1 MTEDENKFYESIRSI
16 LNEGTEEVPE
26 GLWNAIESRLPAAR
40 PRIVPVFLKILAP
53 TAAAAAVVTAVLLSP
68 FGNNTSPAYDHTIAR
83 LDESGYGNPAAV
95 IAAVPQAAALRNDV
109 FVITDAATA
118 SSAADSPVQEE
129 TVGHDISVQGSDGI
143 SAQDADDISARDAG
157 EGSAK
162 DSGAVHAR
170 KQETA
175 EAAGTATDKTSGQ
188 RTEEADDLFG
198 FDFPDEG
205 ESGPRNRIRTAVTL
219 SGNAIS
225 NTNSTR
231 NNDATVPMSFRP
243 SQKTELKERISE
255 SSESAF
261 GIPLTF
267 GVGVKISFTPRWALG
282 VGVNYTNLSRTF
294 DGAYYRVI
302 EGQDYQTPEYFS
314 NIRNRQD
321 YIGIP
326 VNVYFNILQGDFINF
341 YAYAG
346 GTAEKCISNRFFMS
360 NEMVEYTH
368 KEAVKGIQWSADLGI
383 GLEFVIARQ
392 FGLYIDPSL
401 RYYFGYDGQPR
412 SIRSLQPLMFGVE
425 MGLRVHL

>member
-16 LNEGTEEVPE
+16 LNEGTEEVPA
-26 GLWNAIESRLPAAR
+26 GLWDAIESRLPAAK

-68 FGNNTSPAYDHTIAR
+68 LGNNTSPAYDHTIAR

-109 FVITDAATA
+109 FVITEAATA

-129 TVGHDISVQGSDGI
+129 TVGHDIS
-143 SAQDADDISARDAG
+143 ARDG
-157 EGSAK
+157 GDGSAK
-162 DSGAVHAR
+162 DSGAVQAR
-170 KQETA
+170 VPETA

-231 NNDATVPMSFRP
+231 SNADRVPMSFRP

-267 GVGVKISFTPRWALG
+267 GAGVKISFTPRWALG

-346 GTAEKCISNRFFMS
+346 GAAEKCISNRFFMS

>member
-16 LNEGTEEVPE
+16 LNEGTEEVPA
-26 GLWNAIESRLPAAR
+26 GLWDAIESRLPAAK
-40 PRIVPVFLKILAP
+40 PRIIPVFLKILAP
-53 TAAAAAVVTAVLLSP
+53 TAAAAAVVTAVLLTP

-129 TVGHDISVQGSDGI
+129 TVGHDIS
-143 SAQDADDISARDAG
+143 ARDG
-157 EGSAK
+157 GDGSAK
-162 DSGAVHAR
+162 DSGAVQAR
-170 KQETA
+170 GPETA

-198 FDFPDEG
+198 FDFPDEW
-205 ESGPRNRIRTAVTL
+205 ESGPKNRIRTAVTL

>member
-16 LNEGTEEVPE
+16 LNEGTEEVPA
-26 GLWNAIESRLPAAR
+26 GLWDAIESRLPAAK

-53 TAAAAAVVTAVLLSP
+53 TAAAAAVVTAVLLTP
-68 FGNNTSPAYDHTIAR
+68 FGNNTSPAYEHTIAR

-129 TVGHDISVQGSDGI
+129 TVGHDIS
-143 SAQDADDISARDAG
+143 ARDG
-157 EGSAK
+157 GDGSAK
-162 DSGAVHAR
+162 DSGAVQAR
-170 KQETA
+170 GPETA

-205 ESGPRNRIRTAVTL
+205 ESGPKNRIRTAVTL

>member
-16 LNEGTEEVPE
+16 LNEGTEEVPA
-26 GLWNAIESRLPAAR
+26 GLWDAIENRLPAAK

-68 FGNNTSPAYDHTIAR
+68 SGNNPSPAYDHTIAR

-129 TVGHDISVQGSDGI
+129 TVGHDIS
-143 SAQDADDISARDAG
+143 ARDAG

-175 EAAGTATDKTSGQ
+175 EAAVPAADKTAGQ
-188 RTEEADDLFG
+188 RTEEANDLFG

-205 ESGPRNRIRTAVTL
+205 ESGHGNRIRTAVTL

>member
-16 LNEGTEEVPE
+16 LNEGTEEVPA
-26 GLWNAIESRLPAAR
+26 GLWDAIESRLPAAK

-53 TAAAAAVVTAVLLSP
+53 TAAAAAVVTAVLLTP

-129 TVGHDISVQGSDGI
+129 TVGHDIS
-143 SAQDADDISARDAG
+143 ARDG
-157 EGSAK
+157 GDGSAK
-162 DSGAVHAR
+162 DSGAVQAR
-170 KQETA
+170 GPETA

-205 ESGPRNRIRTAVTL
+205 ESGPKNRIRTAVTL

>member
-16 LNEGTEEVPE
+16 LNEGTEEVPA
-26 GLWNAIESRLPAAR
+26 GLWDAIESRLPAAK
-40 PRIVPVFLKILAP
+40 PRIIPVFLKILAP
-53 TAAAAAVVTAVLLSP
+53 TAAAAAVVTAVLLTP

-95 IAAVPQAAALRNDV
+95 IAAVPQAASLRNDV

-129 TVGHDISVQGSDGI
+129 TVGHDIS
-143 SAQDADDISARDAG
+143 ARDG
-157 EGSAK
+157 GDGSAK
-162 DSGAVHAR
+162 DSGAVQAR
-170 KQETA
+170 GPETA

-205 ESGPRNRIRTAVTL
+205 EIGPRNRIRTAVTL

-231 NNDATVPMSFRP
+231 SNADRVPMSFRP

-267 GVGVKISFTPRWALG
+267 GAGVKISFTPRWALG

>member
-16 LNEGTEEVPE
+16 LNEGTEEVPA
-26 GLWNAIESRLPAAR
+26 GLWDAIESRLPAAK

-53 TAAAAAVVTAVLLSP
+53 TAAAAAVVTAVLLTP

-129 TVGHDISVQGSDGI
+129 TVGHDIS
-143 SAQDADDISARDAG
+143 ARDG
-157 EGSAK
+157 GDGSAK
-162 DSGAVHAR
+162 DSGAVQAR
-170 KQETA
+170 GPETA

-205 ESGPRNRIRTAVTL
+205 ESGQKNRIRTAVTL

-231 NNDATVPMSFRP
+231 SNADRVPMSFRP

>member
-16 LNEGTEEVPE
+16 LNEGTEEVPA
-26 GLWNAIESRLPAAR
+26 GLWDAIESRLPAAK

-53 TAAAAAVVTAVLLSP
+53 TAAAAAVVTAVLLTP

-129 TVGHDISVQGSDGI
+129 TVGHDIS
-143 SAQDADDISARDAG
+143 ARDG
-157 EGSAK
+157 GDGSAK
-162 DSGAVHAR
+162 DSGAVQAR
-170 KQETA
+170 GQETA

-205 ESGPRNRIRTAVTL
+205 ESGPKNRIRTAVTL

-341 YAYAG
+341 YAYVG

>member
-16 LNEGTEEVPE
+16 LNEGTEEVPA
-26 GLWNAIESRLPAAR
+26 GLWDAIESRLPAAR

-68 FGNNTSPAYDHTIAR
+68 SGNNTSPAYDHTIAR

-129 TVGHDISVQGSDGI
+129 TVGHDIS
-143 SAQDADDISARDAG
+143 ARETG

-175 EAAGTATDKTSGQ
+175 EAAVPAADKTAGQ

-205 ESGPRNRIRTAVTL
+205 ESGHGNRIRTAVTL

>member
-16 LNEGTEEVPE
+16 LNEGTEEVPA
-26 GLWNAIESRLPAAR
+26 GLWDAIESRLPAAK

-53 TAAAAAVVTAVLLSP
+53 TAAAAAVVTAVLLKP

-129 TVGHDISVQGSDGI
+129 TVGHDIS
-143 SAQDADDISARDAG
+143 ARDG
-157 EGSAK
+157 GDGSAK
-162 DSGAVHAR
+162 DSGAVQAR
-170 KQETA
+170 GPETV

-205 ESGPRNRIRTAVTL
+205 ESGPKNRVRTAVTL

>member
-16 LNEGTEEVPE
+16 LNEGTEEVPA
-26 GLWNAIESRLPAAR
+26 GLWDAIESRLPAAK

-53 TAAAAAVVTAVLLSP
+53 TAAAAAVVTAVLLTP

-83 LDESGYGNPAAV
+83 LDESGYGNQAAV

-129 TVGHDISVQGSDGI
+129 TVGHDIS
-143 SAQDADDISARDAG
+143 ARDG
-157 EGSAK
+157 GDGSAK
-162 DSGAVHAR
+162 DSGAVQAR
-170 KQETA
+170 GPETA

-205 ESGPRNRIRTAVTL
+205 ESSPKNRIRTAVTL

-314 NIRNRQD
+314 NIRNSQD

>member
-1 MTEDENKFYESIRSI
+1 
-16 LNEGTEEVPE
+16 
-26 GLWNAIESRLPAAR
+26 
-40 PRIVPVFLKILAP
+40 
-53 TAAAAAVVTAVLLSP
+53 
-68 FGNNTSPAYDHTIAR
+68 
-83 LDESGYGNPAAV
+83 
-95 IAAVPQAAALRNDV
+95 
-109 FVITDAATA
+109 
-118 SSAADSPVQEE
+118 
-129 TVGHDISVQGSDGI
+129 
-143 SAQDADDISARDAG
+143 
-157 EGSAK
+157 
-162 DSGAVHAR
+162 
-170 KQETA
+170 
-175 EAAGTATDKTSGQ
+175 
-188 RTEEADDLFG
+188 
-198 FDFPDEG
+198 
-205 ESGPRNRIRTAVTL
+205 
-219 SGNAIS
+219 
-225 NTNSTR
+225 
-231 NNDATVPMSFRP
+231 MSFRP

-267 GVGVKISFTPRWALG
+267 GAGVKISFTPRWALG

>member
-16 LNEGTEEVPE
+16 LNEGTEEVPA
-26 GLWNAIESRLPAAR
+26 GLWDAIESRLPAAK

-53 TAAAAAVVTAVLLSP
+53 TAAAAAVVTAVLLTP

-129 TVGHDISVQGSDGI
+129 TVGHDIS
-143 SAQDADDISARDAG
+143 ARDG
-157 EGSAK
+157 GDGSAK
-162 DSGAVHAR
+162 DSGAVQAR
-170 KQETA
+170 GPETA

-205 ESGPRNRIRTAVTL
+205 ESGPKNRIRTAVTL

-267 GVGVKISFTPRWALG
+267 GVGVKISFTSRWALG